1 MPFSPISVTC
11 AEVSGIVDSGRIL
24 LWTLTII
31 TVVLYMSRALTK
43 IGHPSV
49 TSLRAW
55 RLRVS
60 IFFVQLLVHGGLD
73 LDDDQK
79 KAVTSDILVM
89 LVCIYPA
96 LSCSRD
102 LRDLILYIYVYICI
116 YIYIRVWISGSM
128 ALIES
133 LVGLTSRRA

>member
-55 RLRVS
+55 RLRFS

-79 KAVTSDILVM
+79 EAVTSDILVM

-102 LRDLILYIYVYICI
+102 LRDLILYIYMCI

-133 LVGLTSRRA
+133 LVG